1 MTVLLLF
8 DVLVVLGWVLF
19 CAALPAAIRKLPRVR
34 AKALAGT
41 SRDAR
46 DARISV
52 IVPARNEEQ
61 LLPRCLD
68 SVRAQQRPIHE
79 LIVVDDTSQDATA
92 RVATDRGAHVISAGT
107 RPAGWTGKP
116 WAAHVGAN
124 AATGDWLLFVDA
136 DAVLAPGCVEA
147 ALAEAEEHGVDLLSL
162 IPAWRCS
169 TLLESLVQPVFFIL
183 LSAAFDFHKMNDP
196 ADPLATAWGG
206 FLLFR
211 RSAYEKLGG
220 HTAVKSVIVEDLA
233 IAQEVKR
240 RGMRLRV
247 LPAPEL
253 AETARPLSARRIWD
267 DGCRAAFGVAERGAL
282 LPVVCAAAVL
292 AIFLGPYLLVPFG
305 LRFIV
310 LAVVHAVC
318 VFLARVQL
326 GRSLG
331 LDYRLA
337 LLQPVGALYVVAV
350 LLWGSVATLSG
361 RAVVRWGARQYRG

>member
-1 MTVLLLF
+1 MTAASHVEAAGAESVSADSSENVRRNTDFCAKATRGSVTRLLHDSAVLF
-8 DVLVVLGWVLF
+8 DVLVVLGWVFF

-92 RVATDRGAHVISAGT
+92 RVATNRGAHVISAGT

-196 ADPLATAWGG
+196 AILWRPRGVAFCSSAGALTRSSGATPRSRVSSSRIWRSR
-206 FLLFR
+206 R
-211 RSAYEKLGG
+211 RS
-220 HTAVKSVIVEDLA
+220 S
-233 IAQEVKR
+233 
-240 RGMRLRV
+240 
-247 LPAPEL
+247 
-253 AETARPLSARRIWD
+253 
-267 DGCRAAFGVAERGAL
+267 GA
-282 LPVVCAAAVL
+282 
-292 AIFLGPYLLVPFG
+292 G
-305 LRFIV
+305 
-310 LAVVHAVC
+310 
-318 VFLARVQL
+318 
-326 GRSLG
+326 
-331 LDYRLA
+331 
-337 LLQPVGALYVVAV
+337 
-350 LLWGSVATLSG
+350 
-361 RAVVRWGARQYRG
+361 